1 MWPTSK
7 ACLAATLGLR
17 ELAEKFVARVYY
29 AGSYYEESLLNVNF
43 R

>member
-1 MWPTSK
+1 MG
-7 ACLAATLGLR
+7 ALGLR

-29 AGSYYEESLLNVNF
+29 AGSYYEELLLNVNF